1 MSNII
6 TVKYWGRIGNVLFE
20 IAGAIAYANRFNRP
34 FAFPSFPGFPNLDKY
49 SPSLFG
55 FADDD
60 EFAKS
65 LQDYDDGDFGKNVP
79 FPADVNVRLTG
90 FYQNYKL
97 FEPFKDQVFDVLG
110 LPKIREDAL
119 SKIGPSFKDRGLFC
133 DNATTVSLHIRRGD
147 YQNLKCYFLNLDEYY
162 YKGAL
167 LKIAEKLG
175 PAPIK
180 VLCFYEKNS
189 VEPSKQLVDAL
200 KDDADL
206 ANYAFEYY
214 PFLEIMDEPVT
225 DVEELAI
232 MSHCKHHILAN
243 STYSWWG
250 AYMNPDPDKIV
261 CYPDEHYN
269 HQLQYLSSAGMNLPE
284 WISVK
289 AWSPKK
295 YKCECWKRCGYRVEE

>member
-1 MSNII
+1 MSII
-6 TVKYWGRIGNVLFE
+6 TARYWGRTGNVLFE
-20 IAGAIAYANRFNRP
+20 IAAAITYANRFNRP
-34 FAFPSFPGFPNLDKY
+34 FAFTSFPGFPNLDKY

-65 LQDYDDGDFGKNVP
+65 LQDYAEEDFVKNVP

-90 FYQNYKL
+90 FYQDHKL
-97 FEPFKDQVFDVLG
+97 FEPVKAQVFDVLG
-110 LPKIREDAL
+110 IPQIREDAL
-119 SKIGPSFKDRGLFC
+119 SKIGPKFNQFGLFG
-133 DNATTVSLHIRRGD
+133 DNAITVSLHIRKGD
-147 YQNLKCYFLNLDEYY
+147 YQDLKCYFLNLDEYY

-167 LKIAEKLG
+167 LKMAEKLG
-175 PAPIK
+175 PAQIK
-180 VLCFYEKNS
+180 VLCFYEKKS
-189 VEPSKQLVDAL
+189 AEPSKQLVEAL
-200 KDDADL
+200 KDDPDL
-206 ANYAFEYY
+206 ANYDLEYY
-214 PFLEIMDEPVT
+214 HFSELMDDQVS

-232 MSHCKHHILAN
+232 MSHCNHHILAN

-250 AYMNPDPDKIV
+250 AYMNPDPEKIV

-269 HQLQYLSSAGMNLPE
+269 HQLHYLSSAGLNLPE

-295 YKCECWKRCGYRVEE
+295 YKCECWQRCGYRVAE